1 MDDTKKMV
9 KCRIVILTGDVI
21 NRYDL
26 GRFVVDLES
35 IRLHKNR
42 IEVDYDHDQQIG
54 LGYCENIRYE
64 PGIGLIA
71 DGYLSSPNTNDK
83 AYEVLER
90 LTDGFPY
97 EISPTLDLEPLD
109 GAEVYHLEEGEKA
122 IVNGREV
129 EGELD
134 IYRNVG
140 LRGVGIVHF
149 ATDPN
154 TYCVCLKNSKNL
166 CTLSFNGDI
175 CMTRKSKKELND
187 EALVKLA
194 DEDKVEEVIVE
205 EPKPEYLVLL
215 EQMIE
220 EFGLDNAIT
229 YYRQGLDLDQAR
241 IADYE
246 ELKKRRK
253 ELMGGNGGA
262 EEETTETEGEG
273 GEGGTTPEVTGDGE
287 GGDDSGTTT
296 PLPQPTGDGGDG
308 DGEEGDKT
316 DETDTNGNL
325 KAEIT
330 ALKDELARLKQV
342 FGNRGED
349 KPISNTVNEDKPIKK
364 MSAVEKMAEK
374 IKRQGIKKA

>member
-1 MDDTKKMV
+1 MDDSKKMV

-26 GRFVVDLES
+26 GRFVVDLET

-64 PGIGLIA
+64 PGIGLIG

-166 CTLSFNGDI
+166 CTLSFHGDLN
-175 CMTRKSKKELND
+175 MKKTKKNLND

-194 DEDKVEEVIVE
+194 NEEEVIEEVIE

-229 YYRQGLDLDQAR
+229 YFRQGLDLDQAR

-253 ELMGGNGGA
+253 ELMGGNGGGEEA
-262 EEETTETEGEG
+262 ETGTEGEGEG
-273 GEGGTTPEVTGDGE
+273 GEGGGGEETTPEVTGDDSETTTTETTTTTNEGE
-287 GGDDSGTTT
+287 GN
-296 PLPQPTGDGGDG
+296 GGDG
-308 DGEEGDKT
+308 DKT
-316 DETDTNGNL
+316 ETDGNL

-330 ALKDELARLKQV
+330 ALKDELARLKAV

-349 KPISNTVNEDKPIKK
+349 KPISNTVNEDNPMKK

-374 IKRQGIKKA
+374 IKRVGIKKA